1 MSIRENLALVRERIA
16 QAAKRASR
24 SPDSVTLMAVSKTQE
39 PERIRQAYVAG
50 VRIFGENRVQ
60 EFEGKCP
67 ALADLSDC
75 RWHLIGHV
83 QTNKAKKAVELFHGI
98 DSVELRAAA
107 SAVVAVAVRCPPH
120 RAVRRI
126 PA

>member
-83 QTNKAKKAVELFHGI
+83 QTNKAKKATASIDTATINANILLFI
-98 DSVELRAAA
+98 REKSPLDAKFWSSCFV
-107 SAVVAVAVRCPPH
+107 
-120 RAVRRI
+120 
-126 PA
+126 